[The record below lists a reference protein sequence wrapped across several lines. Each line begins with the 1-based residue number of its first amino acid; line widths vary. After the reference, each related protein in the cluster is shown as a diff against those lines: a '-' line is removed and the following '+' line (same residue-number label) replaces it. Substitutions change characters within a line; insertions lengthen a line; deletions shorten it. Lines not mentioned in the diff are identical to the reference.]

1 MLKIWR
7 KYVKKTLDILGITK
21 QINDNTNILSAIYDS
36 GVGTVKVP
44 KVYVADYGGGLANF
58 TPPADAEDGDLVIAV
73 DTNATTPA
81 QAIYF
86 KANGTWYK
94 VTA

>member
-1 MLKIWR
+1 MLKIWK
-7 KYVKKTLDILGITK
+7 KYVKKVLDVIGVTKILE
-21 QINDNTNILSAIYDS
+21 DIYDS

-58 TPPADAEDGDLVIAV
+58 TPPADAVDGDLVIAV

-86 KANGTWYK
+86 RANGTWYK